1 MLYSQDQTWASEAL
15 ERFLLKMTVMRERAC
30 TKIPY
35 TTKNGKY
42 DDNST
47 LAAEKSMGIG
57 WWTNG
62 FWAGMMWLLYH
73 ETKEERY
80 AEIARFSEEQ
90 LDTCFDEFYD
100 LNHDL
105 GFVYQPTAVADYR
118 LTGSQAGRRR
128 GLHAACLL
136 AGRFN
141 PAGNFIRAWNDWGDG
156 RDTTGWAIIDCM
168 MNLPL
173 LYWAYEEIKDPRF
186 LHIARS
192 HADRTIECFIRDDGS
207 VCHIVKFDPFTGERV
222 ESYGGQG
229 YAHGSSWTRGQAWAI
244 YGFTLSYM
252 HTGDVKYLNTAKKV
266 ANYFIANTPE
276 SGLIPCDF
284 RQPESPNYEDTTAA
298 AIAACGMIEIAK
310 HSEGRD
316 KDVYMNAALKM
327 LKAID
332 EKSADWDPKTDNITT
347 KGTVAYHDGEKET
360 GILYGDYFFIEAL
373 MKLSGIDFFQ
383 W

>member
-1 MLYSQDQTWASEAL
+1 MDYKKYADETL
-15 ERFLLKMTVMRERAC
+15 EKVKVKMKEVAKRNAH
-30 TKIPY
+30 KVPY
-35 TTKNGKY
+35 ITTNGKY
-42 DDNST
+42 DDRDGSQI
-47 LAAEKSMGIG
+47 S

-62 FWAGMMWLLYH
+62 FWGGLMWEMEKLTGDKFYADLACELEDKQDANLMDYDGLDHDNGFKWLLTSVYH
-73 ETKEERY
+73 YKKDGN
-80 AEIARFSEEQ
+80 AASK
-90 LDTCFDEFYD
+90 
-100 LNHDL
+100 N
-105 GFVYQPTAVADYR
+105 
-118 LTGSQAGRRR
+118 R
-128 GLHAACLL
+128 GLIAATNL
-136 AGRFN
+136 AGRYN
-141 PAGNFIRAWNDWGDG
+141 VAGHFIRAWNDHVRKDDDD
-156 RDTTGWAIIDCM
+156 RGWAIIDCM

>member
-1 MLYSQDQTWASEAL
+1 MDYKKYADETL
-15 ERFLLKMTVMRERAC
+15 EKVKVKMKEVAKRNAH
-30 TKIPY
+30 KVPY
-35 TTKNGKY
+35 ITTDGKY
-42 DDNST
+42 DDRDGAQIS
-47 LAAEKSMGIG
+47 

-62 FWAGMMWLLYH
+62 FWGGLMWEMEKLTGYKFYAELASELEEKQDANLMDYDGLDHDNGFKWLL
-73 ETKEERY
+73 
-80 AEIARFSEEQ
+80 
-90 LDTCFDEFYD
+90 
-100 LNHDL
+100 
-105 GFVYQPTAVADYR
+105 TAVYHYKKDGNPA
-118 LTGSQAGRRR
+118 SKNR
-128 GLHAACLL
+128 GLIAATNL
-136 AGRFN
+136 AGRYN
-141 PAGNFIRAWNDWGDG
+141 VAGHFIRAWNDHVRKDDDD
-156 RDTTGWAIIDCM
+156 RGWAIIDCM

-229 YAHGSSWTRGQAWAI
+229 YAHGSSWTRGQAWAV

-266 ANYFIANTPE
+266 ANYFIANTPD

-284 RQPESPNYEDTTAA
+284 RQPESPDYEDTTAA

>member
-90 LDTCFDEFYD
+90 LDSCFDEFYD
-100 LNHDL
+100 LSHDL

-156 RDTTGWAIIDCM
+156 RDTTGRFRKPHRLLRSGNRNTSRLPGRSGLRRRFLVDPRPGVGHLWFCAELCSYRKDGVSRHSKADR
-168 MNLPL
+168 PL
-173 LYWAYEEIKDPRF
+173 LYFQYPGRWTDSHRLPR
-186 LHIARS
+186 
-192 HADRTIECFIRDDGS
+192 
-207 VCHIVKFDPFTGERV
+207 
-222 ESYGGQG
+222 
-229 YAHGSSWTRGQAWAI
+229 
-244 YGFTLSYM
+244 
-252 HTGDVKYLNTAKKV
+252 
-266 ANYFIANTPE
+266 
-276 SGLIPCDF
+276 SG
-284 RQPESPNYEDTTAA
+284 
-298 AIAACGMIEIAK
+298 
-310 HSEGRD
+310 
-316 KDVYMNAALKM
+316 
-327 LKAID
+327 
-332 EKSADWDPKTDNITT
+332 
-347 KGTVAYHDGEKET
+347 GTV
-360 GILYGDYFFIEAL
+360 L
-373 MKLSGIDFFQ
+373 
-383 W
+383 

>member
-1 MLYSQDQTWASEAL
+1 MEDYKAWAAGRL
-15 ERFLLKMTVMRERAC
+15 DAVKGKMASVVARNAH
-30 TKIPY
+30 KIPY
-35 TTKNGKY
+35 LTENGRY
-42 DDNST
+42 ND
-47 LAAEKSMGIG
+47 KSDEIG

-62 FWAGMMWLLYH
+62 FWGGLLWEEWLLTGDDQYKDQAVELEEKQDANLMDYDGLDHDNGFKWLLTSVYH
-73 ETKEERY
+73 YKKDGNKASR
-80 AEIARFSEEQ
+80 
-90 LDTCFDEFYD
+90 
-100 LNHDL
+100 N
-105 GFVYQPTAVADYR
+105 
-118 LTGSQAGRRR
+118 R
-128 GLHAACLL
+128 GLLAATNL
-136 AGRFN
+136 AGRYN
-141 PAGNFIRAWNDWGDG
+141 VAGHFIRAWNDHVRKDDDD
-156 RDTTGWAIIDCM
+156 RGWAIIDCM

-229 YAHGSSWTRGQAWAI
+229 YAHGSSWTRGQAWAV

-284 RQPESPNYEDTTAA
+284 RQPESPDYEDTTAA

>member
-1 MLYSQDQTWASEAL
+1 MDYKKYADETL
-15 ERFLLKMTVMRERAC
+15 EKVKVKMKEVAKRNAHRV
-30 TKIPY
+30 PY
-35 TTKNGKY
+35 ITTDGKY
-42 DDNST
+42 DDRDGDQIS
-47 LAAEKSMGIG
+47 

-62 FWAGMMWLLYH
+62 FWGGLMWEMEKLTGDKFYADLASELEEKQDANLMDYDGLDHDNGFKWLLTSVYH
-73 ETKEERY
+73 YKKDGNKASR
-80 AEIARFSEEQ
+80 
-90 LDTCFDEFYD
+90 
-100 LNHDL
+100 N
-105 GFVYQPTAVADYR
+105 
-118 LTGSQAGRRR
+118 R
-128 GLHAACLL
+128 GLLAATNL
-136 AGRFN
+136 AGRYN
-141 PAGNFIRAWNDWGDG
+141 VAGHFIRAWNDHVRKDDDD
-156 RDTTGWAIIDCM
+156 RGWAIIDCM

-207 VCHIVKFDPFTGERV
+207 VCHIVKFDPFSGERV

-229 YAHGSSWTRGQAWAI
+229 YGHGSSWTRGQSWAV

-316 KDVYMNAALKM
+316 RDVYLNAALKM

-360 GILYGDYFFIEAL
+360 GILYGDYFYIEAL